1 MGMAILFHFLR
12 IECLQMKVKPY
23 FFITFSE
30 VEVFTMSSFPAPVY
44 PGDGPVGF
52 SQALRQPPKWHL

>member
-1 MGMAILFHFLR
+1 
-12 IECLQMKVKPY
+12 MKVKPY

-44 PGDGPVGF
+44 PGDSRWILVRRYVSPQNGI
-52 SQALRQPPKWHL
+52 